1 MKKIIATLLLALGLT
16 ITGVPAHAVGND
28 DPPTDD
34 RDCAQL
40 LTDMTADRDF
50 WRYSSGVNT
59 AEIAEARAETEQWK
73 TMHASE
79 YQARVDAQEMARYWA
94 GQSVAK
100 DVRLARKQA
109 TIDRLRAKLAAR

>member
-1 MKKIIATLLLALGLT
+1 
-16 ITGVPAHAVGND
+16 
-28 DPPTDD
+28 
-34 RDCAQL
+34 
-40 LTDMTADRDF
+40 
-50 WRYSSGVNT
+50 
-59 AEIAEARAETEQWK
+59 
-73 TMHASE
+73 MHASE